1 LLLGTSKWKDQ
12 EKQEIIDAVHGVVFL
27 KGGEVGIEELNRPFS
42 GYSTPQTSM
51 LN

>member
-1 LLLGTSKWKDQ
+1 MVCFF
-12 EKQEIIDAVHGVVFL
+12 EKMEREGY
-27 KGGEVGIEELNRPFS
+27 EELNRPFS